1 MILGAHMDIVFR
13 AKLAPEDAEPAGEI
27 FILPKGQD
35 SQRRDLA
42 AYVVSHGIPG
52 LVQGA
57 GPLKRIVIPCDT
69 TRPTLD
75 DMLAASFVQRLIEG
89 TGLPAGAATFA
100 KYTAL
105 AREGLQPGDMPL
117 DSAMEGI
124 FLAIRSSAGDDLTDP
139 YTGSK
144 FLEEWDRVAQ
154 TILRAAD
161 AGKDPFVSN
170 LFGDSSQFARERA
183 FLKKDE
189 TVYHEDVRRGQH
201 WLIQLPG
208 GPPTSAM
215 LLLEQPKSLLWKYW
229 SRRDT
234 SAPAGG
240 SYLLLVV
247 DWGKGNWVI
256 STDPIQRIPIK
267 ELATALQAA
276 EVHKNPEAANDPW
289 FDGAPFGHTLVAAPH
304 GGTKLSSA
312 DIQTIIRK
320 WGKGRPVDD
329 VKKKVA
335 KRVVTLTGTG
345 VFTVLVTVI
354 ASILATRINNQQQV
368 TSRSLNSGAPVTRA
382 DDTTGVEVQ
391 ARGSV
396 LSGQVVQDLRS
407 QGIHVPGYAVIVGV
421 GEPQGDF
428 PALQNSCRTARQFY
442 KLLRDVYGFDPHNM
456 RLLTDRP
463 KDPTDDDD
471 PDITADG
478 PSTKIGLEQAIND
491 IGEQTARYPDGNR
504 TNFIFFYGGHGDPR
518 EVAGQPKIG
527 YLVLSG
533 YKPTDADDTG
543 FDMSYLIN
551 FISHRVVSSH
561 QITLVDCCYSGFV
574 TSSRGGL
581 AADISAIYSMWKE
594 KARIVITAGTAN
606 QQSWDDGRKALFTS
620 NLIRSLT
627 PDASGFMPADANH
640 DGIVTDTELYKYLH
654 DVVSQEA
661 HSLPIP
667 GYHDLTPQYL
677 RALPDS
683 DDDVGQFLFIPKAL
697 GN

>member
-1 MILGAHMDIVFR
+1 MEIVFR
-13 AKLAPEDAEPAGEI
+13 AKLEPEEAVPAGEI
-27 FILPKGQD
+27 FILPKGKD
-35 SQRRDLA
+35 AQRRDLA

-52 LVQGA
+52 LEQGE
-57 GPLKRIVIPCDT
+57 GPIKRIVIPCDT

-89 TGLPAGAATFA
+89 TGLPSGAATFA

-117 DSAMEGI
+117 DSSMEGI
-124 FLAIRSSAGDDLTDP
+124 FLAIRNNAGEDLTDEF
-139 YTGSK
+139 TASK
-144 FLEEWDRVAQ
+144 FLEDWDREAQ

-170 LFGDSSQFARERA
+170 LFGESSQFARERA

-201 WLIQLPG
+201 WLVQLPG

-256 STDPIQRIPIK
+256 STDPIQRLSIK
-267 ELATALQAA
+267 ELAAALQAA
-276 EVHKNPEAANDPW
+276 ELEKNKDAGKDPW
-289 FDGAPFGHTLVAAPH
+289 FDGAPFGYTLVAAPH

-312 DIQTIIRK
+312 EIQSVIRK
-320 WGKGRPVDD
+320 WGKGRPAHDIR
-329 VKKKVA
+329 KNVA
-335 KRVVTLTGTG
+335 KRLSAIVGTG
-345 VFTVLVTVI
+345 LVTVIVTVI
-354 ASILATRINNQQQV
+354 ASMLTTHINQQQAV
-368 TSRSLNSGAPVTRA
+368 SSRSLSSEPPASRPDESAPV
-382 DDTTGVEVQ
+382 DFQ

-396 LSGQVVQDLRS
+396 LSGQLVQDLRS
-407 QGIHVPGYAVIVGV
+407 EGVHVPGYAVIVGV

-442 KLLRDVYGFDPHNM
+442 ELLRDVYGFDPQNM

-463 KDPTDDDD
+463 KDPSDSDD
-471 PDITADG
+471 PDISADG
-478 PSTKIGLEQAIND
+478 SPDKVGLEKAIND
-491 IGEQTARYPDGNR
+491 IGVQTQRYPDGNR
-504 TNFIFFYGGHGDPR
+504 TNFVFFYGGHGDPR
-518 EVAGQPKIG
+518 AVGGQPKIG

-533 YKPTDADDTG
+533 YKPSDADDTG

-574 TSSRGGL
+574 TSSRGGITT
-581 AADISAIYSMWKE
+581 DISAIYSMWKE

-620 NLIRSLT
+620 NLIRALT
-627 PDASGFMPADANH
+627 PDASGYMPADANH
-640 DGIVTDTELYKYLH
+640 DGIVTDDELYKYLH
-654 DVVSQEA
+654 DIVSEEA
-661 HSLPIP
+661 HGLPIP
-667 GYHDLTPQYL
+667 GYHELTPQYL

-683 DDDVGQFLFIPKAL
+683 DDDVGQFLFIPKSVDA
-697 GN
+697 GK